1 MFTEKKK
8 CVPIQ
13 QKMQGKQ
20 KNQPE
25 VPESLGLLRFDLFG
39 QISLLL

>member
-1 MFTEKKK
+1 MFTEK
-8 CVPIQ
+8 
-13 QKMQGKQ
+13 